1 MTWAESTGGTCKPFR
16 LIQTVAIFEP
26 ETPLGLD
33 GLAER
38 RLGDDLATRIA
49 RVKVRE
55 PHSGHTGKVSYRLAE
70 NLAFQVDLFNERSD
84 RDKVHGIVG
93 RVPRRISPKNF
104 RWYPLIEIGKSGAWL
119 KYTTTAGIRSSLKS
133 GPDMPLGLKANEA
146 VEHFYYHKH
155 RRNKLL
161 LTAVSGDLADLKSA
175 FSLQDI
181 LSLDESQAVGIAA
194 SGRLRMSIEFRWS
207 DLLASGMT
215 RLAGLLSSS
224 GPVAIDLPGD
234 ASVEFE
240 LDIRDAFRLVF
251 LRGPDQSIRVA
262 VRKSKAD
269 SVKAALNAGF
279 DVKFARPSEIVRILD
294 NAVSGLLG
302 LSPDKFRS
310 AVETLNDRISLERL
324 SSPEKDLLESLV
336 EHLGLDDEFEKVPDV
351 LGALNDIEAK
361 VTSTITEIA
370 RLRVAMSFAYD
381 YSRMETDA
389 SIYEGDF
396 KRSAMERLY
405 PDLLAGRFQVLL
417 ADAKRHPGEIGTV
430 RFLNE
435 KSLVIRH
442 SIGLSLGLGDWSVS
456 GKESTVYRF
465 LTQENSGKALRH
477 SLLGSRRYV
486 GKYFGPLES
495 TFVEFRGDMPEFKPA
510 GEVIG
515 VQDFRFGLAVIYQD
529 GKAWSRSSRL
539 KSFLDTG
546 LLCGIAPEGDLD
558 GMVERV
564 RSTFGKRKTLCKLTL
579 RLDHSAVL
587 GFCEW
592 LAHSSAAELARAFAG
607 AMDYQQKRPAVQM
620 INGRRF
626 LYSRFW
632 QQALR
637 SNWND
642 PYKASRYALQSLRP
656 LDTSLYWSEKQSLRG
671 RKKDP
676 ASVFMLFRRNP
687 GLLDDFQTMRDAC
700 AGLHRAFLQNGPFEE
715 LKDIARDFHAFAN
728 TRFKT
733 RVLGALINDWSV
745 QHEKNTGEINSVIVI
760 KADNGGQSLTIG
772 R

>member
-1 MTWAESTGGTCKPFR
+1 M
-16 LIQTVAIFEP
+16 AIFKP
-26 ETPLGLD
+26 EAPLDLD

-55 PHSGHTGKVSYRLAE
+55 SHSGHDSNVSYRLAE

-84 RDKVHGIVG
+84 RDKAHGIVG

-119 KYTTTAGIRSSLKS
+119 KYTTTAVISSSLKS
-133 GPDMPLGLKANEA
+133 GPYMPLGLKANEA

-161 LTAVSGDLADLKSA
+161 LTVVSGDLADQKTAL
-175 FSLQDI
+175 SLQDI

-194 SGRLRMSIEFRWS
+194 SGRLRMSIEFSWG

-224 GPVAIDLPGD
+224 GPVVIDLPGD

-240 LDIRDAFRLVF
+240 LDIRDAFKLVF

-262 VRKSKAD
+262 LRKSKSD
-269 SVKAALNAGF
+269 SVKAALNAGI
-279 DVKFARPSEIVRILD
+279 DVKFARPSEIIRILD

-302 LSPDKFRS
+302 LSPEKFRS

-324 SSPEKDLLESLV
+324 TSPEEDLLESLV
-336 EHLGLDDEFEKVPDV
+336 EHLGLDEEFGKVSDV

-370 RLRVAMSFAYD
+370 RLRVATSFAYE

-396 KRSAMERLY
+396 NRSAIERLY

-417 ADAKRHPGEIGTV
+417 AYARQHPGEIETV

-435 KSLVIRH
+435 KSLVIRN
-442 SIGLSLGLGDWSVS
+442 SIGLSLALGDWSVF

-465 LTQENSGKALRH
+465 LTQENSEKAIRC

-486 GKYFGPLES
+486 GKYFGPFES
-495 TFVEFRGDMPEFKPA
+495 TFVEFKGDMPEFKPA

-515 VQDFRFGLAVIYQD
+515 VQDFKFSFAVIYQD
-529 GKAWSRSSRL
+529 GKAWSRSGRL

-558 GMVERV
+558 GLVERV
-564 RSTFGKRKTLCKLTL
+564 RSTFGKRKALCKLTL

-592 LAHSSAAELARAFAG
+592 LVQSSAAELARAFAG
-607 AMDYQQKRPAVQM
+607 AMDYQQKRPAAQT
-620 INGRRF
+620 ISGRRF
-626 LYSRFW
+626 LYSKFW
-632 QQALR
+632 QQALSR
-637 SNWND
+637 RWDD
-642 PYKASRYALQSLRP
+642 PYKASRFAMQSFRP

-671 RKKDP
+671 RRRDP
-676 ASVFMLFRRNP
+676 ASVFMLFSRNP
-687 GLLDDFQTMRDAC
+687 DLLEDFQSMLDAC
-700 AGLHRAFLQNGPFEE
+700 ASLHRTFKENGPFEE
-715 LKDIARDFHAFAN
+715 LKDIAPDLHRFAN

-733 RVLGALINDWSV
+733 RVLGALINSWSL
-745 QHEKNTGEINSVIVI
+745 ERAENAGEINSAVVI
-760 KADNGGQSLTIG
+760 KADNGGQSLTMG